1 MKELWAQLL
10 SDWVGQ
16 LSLFVIA
23 FVIVMAI
30 FFISYFLK
38 KSGEGPKS

>member
-1 MKELWAQLL
+1 MKELWAELL

-30 FFISYFLK
+30 FFIVYFLK
-38 KSGEGPKS
+38 KSGEGPRG

>member
-1 MKELWAQLL
+1 MKELWAELL

-23 FVIVMAI
+23 FIIVMAI
-30 FFISYFLK
+30 FFIINFLK
-38 KSGEGPKS
+38 KSGEGPKT

>member
-1 MKELWAQLL
+1 MKELWAELL

-23 FVIVMAI
+23 FVIAMAI
-30 FFISYFLK
+30 FFIGYLLK
-38 KSGEGPKS
+38 KSGEGPKG

>member
-1 MKELWAQLL
+1 MKELWAELL

-23 FVIVMAI
+23 FVILMAI
-30 FFISYFLK
+30 FFLVWFMK

>member
-23 FVIVMAI
+23 FVIVIAI
-30 FFISYFLK
+30 FFIGYFLK
-38 KSGEGPKS
+38 KSGEGPKM

>member
-1 MKELWAQLL
+1 MKELWAELL

-30 FFISYFLK
+30 FFIGYFVK

>member
-1 MKELWAQLL
+1 MKELWAELL

-30 FFISYFLK
+30 FFIILFLK
-38 KSGEGPKS
+38 KSGEGPKA

>member
-1 MKELWAQLL
+1 MKELWAELL

-23 FVIVMAI
+23 FVILMAI
-30 FFISYFLK
+30 FFLILFLK
-38 KSGEGPKS
+38 KSGEGPKG

>member
-23 FVIVMAI
+23 FVILMAF
-30 FFISYFLK
+30 FFIFWFLK
-38 KSGEGPKS
+38 KSGEGPNG

>member
-1 MKELWAQLL
+1 MKELWAELL

-30 FFISYFLK
+30 FFIGYFLK

>member
-1 MKELWAQLL
+1 MKELWAELL

-23 FVIVMAI
+23 FIIVMAI
-30 FFISYFLK
+30 FFIIYFLK
-38 KSGEGPKS
+38 KSGEGPKT

>member
-1 MKELWAQLL
+1 MQELWAQLL

-23 FVIVMAI
+23 FVIVMAL
-30 FFISYFLK
+30 FFIGFFLA